1 MSQDKKPNRNR
12 NRNRRNRRPA
22 SVEAIANEKAVA
34 EPITKK
40 SIAKIPPPLDDIL
53 PPIVPIEQVDAPEV
67 NRVEVIGVR
76 FREGGRMYYF
86 DACGVSYREG
96 DSAIVDTSRG
106 VEYGPVVMGN
116 KFVPERDIVQ
126 PLRVA
131 IRPASRADE
140 MQYKKNIAKAGQA
153 FGVAEEKILQHK
165 LDMKLV
171 DVEYTFDGTKLLFY
185 FTSEGRVDFR
195 DLVKELASVFR
206 CRIELRQMGIRDEA
220 KMFGGIGV
228 CGRAYCCNTFMPD
241 FNQVSIRMAK
251 DQGISLNAN
260 KISGACG
267 KLMCCLKFEHD
278 TYLEEIALSPKLD
291 SYVTTPE
298 GEGVVTEV
306 RPLVGM
312 VKVRLKKD
320 PDAQPKLFSRDVVR
334 MIPRKPEKTGKLD

>member
-22 SVEAIANEKAVA
+22 SVETVA
-34 EPITKK
+34 EKIVAAE
-40 SIAKIPPPLDDIL
+40 SVAEIPPPLNEILSPLAPIDI
-53 PPIVPIEQVDAPEV
+53 PEV
-67 NRVEVIGVR
+67 NKVEVVGVR

-86 DACGVSYREG
+86 DACGAQYNEG
-96 DSAIVDTSRG
+96 ENAIVDTSRG
-106 VEYGPVVMGN
+106 VEYGFVVMGN
-116 KFVPERDIVQ
+116 KFVPEKDIIQ
-126 PLRVA
+126 PLRKA
-131 IRPASRADE
+131 FRRSTRADDIQFE
-140 MQYKKNIAKAGQA
+140 KNNVKCKQA
-153 FGVAEEKILQHK
+153 FKLAEDKIIHHK

-195 DLVKELASVFR
+195 DLVKELAAIFR

-220 KMFGGIGV
+220 KMLGGIGV

-320 PDAQPKLFSRDVVR
+320 PDAAPKLFSRDVVR
-334 MIPRKPEKTGKLD
+334 SVPRKTEKTGKLD